1 MGMSNSKKL
10 FNKYFLENYPFWDP
24 EEAVT
29 EKKYWHGC
37 SRRFINNE
45 EEIVEK

>member
-10 FNKYFLENYPFWDP
+10 FNKYFLDNYPFWDP

-29 EKKYWHGC
+29 EKNTGMVVHEGL
-37 SRRFINNE
+37 
-45 EEIVEK
+45 

>member
-29 EKKYWHGC
+29 EKILAWLFMKV
-37 SRRFINNE
+37 INNE

>member
-29 EKKYWHGC
+29 EKKILAWLFTKVY
-37 SRRFINNE
+37 
-45 EEIVEK
+45 K